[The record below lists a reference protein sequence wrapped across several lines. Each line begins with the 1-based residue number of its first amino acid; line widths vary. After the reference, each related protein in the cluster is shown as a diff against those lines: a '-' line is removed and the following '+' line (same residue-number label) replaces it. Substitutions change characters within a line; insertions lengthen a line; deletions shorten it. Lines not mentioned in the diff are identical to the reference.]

1 MKVMGAAWHHAQ
13 IGQAMQGGQGDR
25 KMVCDDA
32 YTFNIGFTILKLRAK
47 TVEVYCCL
55 FFCKELAPINERKK
69 VVVQSKEKQ

>member
-1 MKVMGAAWHHAQ
+1 MKKMKVMGAAWHHAQ

-55 FFCKELAPINERKK
+55 FFARSWP
-69 VVVQSKEKQ
+69 QSTKEKRSW